1 MHVQS
6 RVWKLTE
13 ANEELP
19 ELKKRVKGLEEEEG
33 ELQAKLGELEQSSQQ
48 EREEHER
55 TVEEMRQN
63 HEEATTVSKVSAGT
77 KILLACT
84 MSYIYMYAC
93 ICICICTCRYNV
105 T

>member
-19 ELKKRVKGLEEEEG
+19 ELKKRVKVVEEERG

-55 TVEEMRQN
+55 TVQEMRQN
-63 HEEATTVSKVSAGT
+63 HEEAITVSKVSAGT
-77 KILLACT
+77 KLSLHLHNI
-84 MSYIYMYAC
+84 C
-93 ICICICTCRYNV
+93 ICICIHVCTYRYTCNV
-105 T
+105 